1 MTADVQARQRGR
13 PRRKSAPTKIRY
25 TLPDGHPLESVLA
38 GLTPAEAGV
47 RVVSLATA
55 FHQGKA
61 PAAIGSSLTPAA
73 SATPAQSIQVLE
85 VDDDFFAATA
95 LGQED

>member
-1 MTADVQARQRGR
+1 M
-13 PRRKSAPTKIRY
+13 
-25 TLPDGHPLESVLA
+25 ESVLA

-61 PAAIGSSLTPAA
+61 PAAVSSLTPAVSPA
-73 SATPAQSIQVLE
+73 PAQSTQVIEL
-85 VDDDFFAATA
+85 DDDFFAATT
-95 LGQED
+95 LGQEG

>member
-1 MTADVQARQRGR
+1 
-13 PRRKSAPTKIRY
+13 
-25 TLPDGHPLESVLA
+25 LESVLA

-47 RVVSLATA
+47 MVVSLATA

-61 PAAIGSSLTPAA
+61 PAAVSSLTPAA
-73 SATPAQSIQVLE
+73 SATPAQSTQVLE
-85 VDDDFFAATA
+85 VDDDFSAATT